1 MPEMRFTIRW
11 PDGQE
16 ESCYSPSSVVTQF
29 LEPATTY
36 TLGDFVIR
44 SRLALDK
51 ASGRVAAKY
60 GYRCSRAEAQL
71 DRIEAKAQE
80 FEDSAQV
87 HCLRIG

>member
-1 MPEMRFTIRW
+1 MPEMRFTVRW

-16 ESCYSPSSVVTQF
+16 EICYSPSSVVTEF
-29 LEPATTY
+29 LAPATTY

-51 ASGRVAAKY
+51 ASGRVAAIY

-71 DRIEAKAQE
+71 DRIEARAKE
-80 FEDSAQV
+80 FEDSAEVQ
-87 HCLRIG
+87 CLRIG

>member
-16 ESCYSPSSVVTQF
+16 ESCYSPSSVVTEF
-29 LEPATTY
+29 LSADTTY
-36 TLGDFVIR
+36 ALSDFVIR

-71 DRIEAKAQE
+71 DRIEVQAKQ
-80 FEDSAQV
+80 FEDTAPVQ
-87 HCLRIG
+87 CLRIG